1 VFNLFISVVLG
12 AAGRDGAAL
21 HDAGLLGCVGL
32 PLRALLAAHL
42 LLLAVACHS
51 SLIRSPYPSFVLS
64 RDRPLLLSASFR
76 TDAYNERVERQ
87 GMGVMLTE
95 GQREWVKAQLH
106 LLHDLPEKRSQA
118 PSSRWRR
125 RIHAVVTVRCRIQTQ
140 QESAD
145 AGTRRGIHAVERGRS
160 GLGAA

>member
-1 VFNLFISVVLG
+1 MVTLSVLMTGAYWSDVLLAGSDTAGQGVQMQENASTAEAAVYFTIYQCVAQFFVFNLFISVVL
-12 AAGRDGAAL
+12 
-21 HDAGLLGCVGL
+21 
-32 PLRALLAAHL
+32 
-42 LLLAVACHS
+42 
-51 SLIRSPYPSFVLS
+51 
-64 RDRPLLLSASFR
+64 
-76 TDAYNERVERQ
+76 DAYNERVERQ